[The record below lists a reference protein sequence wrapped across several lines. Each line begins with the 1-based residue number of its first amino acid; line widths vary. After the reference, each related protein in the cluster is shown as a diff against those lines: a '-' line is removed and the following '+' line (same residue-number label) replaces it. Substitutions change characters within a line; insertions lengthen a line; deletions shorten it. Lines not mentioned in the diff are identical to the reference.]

1 MLSCIGIGSST
12 LQKYNRRCTN
22 SNTGICTLVPS
33 TTDLFVL
40 YHCVVSVHELEHS
53 RHFQASFT
61 GGRPISCGNMYAGY
75 THITSL
81 WQLLICHFVRWA
93 ATPKLSLSLIGVV
106 DGRRLHCTP
115 AMDRDVPQCMTFHFH
130 AVRGSVVFKRS
141 PAHRNSFQVRHST
154 LVNIRNLQSSA
165 NLSFAFA
172 DRLRT
177 RCYKGLCRGPRF
189 RNPCCER
196 MQRH

>member
-1 MLSCIGIGSST
+1 MDWSIPDIFRLHLLEVGQYHVATCMLGTPTSRVCGSYSYAT
-12 LQKYNRRCTN
+12 SSGGLQLQ
-22 SNTGICTLVPS
+22 S
-33 TTDLFVL
+33 
-40 YHCVVSVHELEHS
+40 
-53 RHFQASFT
+53 
-61 GGRPISCGNMYAGY
+61 
-75 THITSL
+75 
-81 WQLLICHFVRWA
+81 
-93 ATPKLSLSLIGVV
+93 SLSLIGVV

-165 NLSFAFA
+165 NLSFA

-196 MQRH
+196 MQRHRRKSNAYKKQFQVSIQYTFRRRVFWGVWRTNGCFRFWLR

>member
-1 MLSCIGIGSST
+1 MNWSIPDIFRLHLLEVGQYHVATCMLGVHPHHESVAVTHMPLRPVGC
-12 LQKYNRRCTN
+12 N
-22 SNTGICTLVPS
+22 SK
-33 TTDLFVL
+33 
-40 YHCVVSVHELEHS
+40 
-53 RHFQASFT
+53 A
-61 GGRPISCGNMYAGY
+61 
-75 THITSL
+75 
-81 WQLLICHFVRWA
+81 
-93 ATPKLSLSLIGVV
+93 LSLSLSISLIRVV

-115 AMDRDVPQCMTFHFH
+115 AAMDRDVWQGTTFHFH
-130 AVRGSVVFKRS
+130 AVRGSVLFKRS
-141 PAHRNSFQVRHST
+141 PAHCNSYQVRHST